1 MNQEIIIHNSISI
14 DGSLTGFMPDMDLHY
29 KIAGDYK
36 PDAHLIGA
44 DTVITGND
52 MFGQGI
58 PDELPSDLIKPER
71 PDYLPWWIIV
81 DSGARLKGMLH
92 TCRRFEY
99 CRDVIV
105 LVSGKTPDNYLDHLR
120 ERNYRFI
127 KTGNDK
133 VDLISAL
140 EKLRIEAGVTKIL
153 TDTGRVLGNILID
166 LGIVSEISLL
176 IHPLAVGEKSYNM
189 FGNLKKIKSFSLTK
203 SEHFDNGCIWAVY
216 KIINSH

>member
-44 DTVITGND
+44 DTVIRGNE
-52 MFGQGI
+52 MFGGEI
-58 PDELPSDLIKPER
+58 PDEAPSDFLQPER

-105 LVSGKTPDNYLDHLR
+105 LVSGKTPDDYIDHLR

-133 VDLISAL
+133 VDLISAI
-140 EKLRIEAGVTKIL
+140 EKLKIEFGISKIL
-153 TDTGRVLGNILID
+153 TDTGRILGNILIN

-176 IHPLAVGEKSYNM
+176 IHPLVVGEKYYNM
-189 FGNLKKIKSFSLTK
+189 FADLKEPKSFKLVK
-203 SEHFDNGCIWAVY
+203 SEKYENGCIWSVY
-216 KIINSH
+216 RAEK